1 MRGYLREDGFKMKSL
16 DEDIGI
22 ERDGQLYLFK
32 EYLFNYDWEVVLPR
46 ISHYMFNWMSYIG
59 ETES

>member
-1 MRGYLREDGFKMKSL
+1 MKSL